1 MLLMVVESQYSSHWH
16 SSKSEP
22 APLFELQCSCQSARQ
37 LDLHRPG
44 SEDDNVDIDVDNVDD
59 DDDNDGVDDLDMHP
73 ETSHDSIASAQ
84 TPLGKLCLMDFRCEQ

>member
-1 MLLMVVESQYSSHWH
+1 MVDERQYSSHWH

-22 APLFELQCSCQSARQ
+22 ARLSELRCSCQSARQ

-44 SEDDNVDIDVDNVDD
+44 SEDDNVDD

-84 TPLGKLCLMDFRCEQ
+84 TPLGKLCLMDSRCDQ